1 MKDEKIILKGVIQ
14 TIPPWTN
21 GRIYSEDAFRKS
33 LYDYLQKIK
42 IENRIDRLNKL
53 LDE

>member
-1 MKDEKIILKGVIQ
+1 MKDEKIVLKGVIQ
-14 TIPPWTN
+14 TILPWVN